1 MPLGSVGATGDPLGS
16 ARSTAIAAGVAPAE
30 RSALVPRRPGG
41 LRGVLLLALA
51 VGLFLGCAAGGGA
64 AAPAL
69 KVWFL
74 QGEQMVSVPRSG
86 TTAADAVSALF
97 AGPTAAEQ
105 RQGFR
110 TYVPAGTKLNG
121 VTVTNGL
128 ARVDVSL
135 NFALGDAQSLDAR
148 LAQLVH
154 TVSGVEGAT
163 SVLLLVN
170 GGTVYGMF
178 PGIETARPITLKY
191 LETPNVPVSQSPP
204 ETPSAPVAGLLGT
217 QRKLAALGFLLPSD
231 VDGRDGPETQTAVL
245 AFQKWEGLDRDGV
258 IGPQTTAALR
268 SAQRPEPITRGGAGK
283 RAEVL
288 LDRQVALA
296 IENNK
301 VVRVIPVSTGKP
313 STPTPPG
320 DFKVYGKIAKWWS
333 TPFREWLLWA
343 LPFNGGVA
351 FHEFPEV
358 PPYAASHGCVRQ
370 MQTTAKWMYDWSAV
384 GMPVKVLATSQ

>member
-1 MPLGSVGATGDPLGS
+1 
-16 ARSTAIAAGVAPAE
+16 
-30 RSALVPRRPGG
+30 
-41 LRGVLLLALA
+41 
-51 VGLFLGCAAGGGA
+51 
-64 AAPAL
+64 
-69 KVWFL
+69 
-74 QGEQMVSVPRSG
+74 
-86 TTAADAVSALF
+86 
-97 AGPTAAEQ
+97 
-105 RQGFR
+105 
-110 TYVPAGTKLNG
+110 
-121 VTVTNGL
+121 
-128 ARVDVSL
+128 VSL

-154 TVSGVEGAT
+154 TVSGLEGAK

-178 PGIETARPITLKY
+178 PGIVTSRPITLKY
-191 LETPNVPVSQSPP
+191 LETPNVPVSQPPP
-204 ETPSAPVAGLLGT
+204 ETTTAPVPGLLGT
-217 QRKLAALGFLLPSD
+217 QKKLVALGFLLPSD
-231 VDGRDGPETQTAVL
+231 ADGKDGPETQTAVI
-245 AFQKWEGLDRDGV
+245 AFQKWAGLDRDGE
-258 IGPQTTAALR
+258 IGPKTLAALR
-268 SAQRPEPITRGGAGK
+268 SATHPVPITRGETGK

-296 IENNK
+296 IDNNK

-320 DFKVYGKIAKWWS
+320 TFTVQGKIAKWWS

-370 MQTTAKWMYDWSAV
+370 MVTTAKWLYDWASV
-384 GMPVKVLATSQ
+384 GMPVKVLTTSQ